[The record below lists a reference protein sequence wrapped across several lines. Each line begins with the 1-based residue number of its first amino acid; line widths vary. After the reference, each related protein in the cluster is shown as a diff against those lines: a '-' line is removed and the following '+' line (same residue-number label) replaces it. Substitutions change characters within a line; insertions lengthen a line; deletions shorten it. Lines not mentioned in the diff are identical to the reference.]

1 MRVGSLSL
9 LVAQCGISGST
20 ELGQGVVLA
29 GQVGVIGHLKLGDG
43 ARVGAQSGVAR
54 DLDGGETVSGSPA
67 IPHRDW
73 LRLSAALPR
82 LPELIRQVRKLSQR
96 VEELERERK

>member
-1 MRVGSLSL
+1 
-9 LVAQCGISGST
+9 
-20 ELGQGVVLA
+20 VVLA

-43 ARVGAQSGVAR
+43 ARVGAQSGVSR

-96 VEELERERK
+96 LLELERERK